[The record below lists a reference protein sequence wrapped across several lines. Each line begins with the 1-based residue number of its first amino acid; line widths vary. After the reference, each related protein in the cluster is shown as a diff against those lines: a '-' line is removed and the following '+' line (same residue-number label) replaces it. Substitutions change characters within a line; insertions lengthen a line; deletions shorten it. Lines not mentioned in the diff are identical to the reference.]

1 MKNNRNNKA
10 QDSGFS
16 IVELLIAVTVMLV
29 VLGLVGSLLSQSLS
43 TRQREISRTDAL
55 TSAQAALNV
64 MSREIANAGYG
75 LTNNGIVLADSNAQ
89 KLHFIS
95 NVKNNNEV
103 LTDRYENV
111 TYFFDPVDSSILR
124 YDANGIT
131 NPDNSTSPQT
141 SIIINRISNVNF
153 HYFHYSGSNSAATD
167 SNTPTAQTGRIRVTL
182 TVSLENVRGQPSGQ
196 SVVLV
201 SDVTLRN
208 SDYMLQNY

>member
-10 QDSGFS
+10 PDSGFS

-43 TRQREISRTDAL
+43 SRQRESSRTDAL

-75 LTNNGIVLADSNAQ
+75 LTDNGIVLADSNQ
-89 KLHFIS
+89 RNLHFIS
-95 NVKNNNEV
+95 NVNNNNEV
-103 LTDRYENV
+103 LTNRYENV
-111 TYFFDPVDSSILR
+111 TYFWDSTTSSILR
-124 YDANGIT
+124 HDANGAGVG
-131 NPDNSTSPQT
+131 SPQT
-141 SIIINRISNVNF
+141 SIIINRISDVNF
-153 HYFHYSGSNSAATD
+153 RYFNYSGSNSAATE
-167 SNTPTAQTGRIRVTL
+167 SNTPSAQTGRIRLTL
-182 TVSLENVRGQPSGQ
+182 TVSLENVRGQPSNQ

-208 SDYMLQNY
+208 SEYMLQNY

>member
-1 MKNNRNNKA
+1 MKNKRNNKA
-10 QDSGFS
+10 GESGFS
-16 IVELLIAVTVMLV
+16 IVELLIAVTVMMV
-29 VLGLVGSLLSQSLS
+29 VLGLVGSLLSKSLGV
-43 TRQREISRTDAL
+43 RQRESSRTDAL

-75 LTNNGIVLADSNAQ
+75 LTDHGIVLADSNNQ
-89 KLHFIS
+89 NLHFLS
-95 NVKNNNEV
+95 NVNNNNEV
-103 LTDRYENV
+103 LTNRYENV
-111 TYFFDPVDSSILR
+111 TYFFDPVTSSILR
-124 YDANGIT
+124 HDANGAGT
-131 NPDNSTSPQT
+131 GSPQT

-153 HYFHYSGSNSAATD
+153 RYFNYSGSNSAATE

-182 TVSLENVRGQPSGQ
+182 TVSLENVQGQPSGQ

>member
-1 MKNNRNNKA
+1 MIIKRNNKA
-10 QDSGFS
+10 QESGFS

-29 VLGLVGSLLSQSLS
+29 VLGLVGSLLSRSLS
-43 TRQREISRTDAL
+43 TRQRESSRTDAL

-75 LTNNGIVLADSNAQ
+75 LTDHGIVLADSNNQ
-89 KLHFIS
+89 QLHFVS
-95 NVKNNNEV
+95 NVNNNNEV
-103 LTDRYENV
+103 LTNRYENV
-111 TYFFDPVDSSILR
+111 TYFFDPVTSSILR
-124 YDANGIT
+124 HDANGAGAG
-131 NPDNSTSPQT
+131 SPQT

-153 HYFHYSGSNSAATD
+153 LYFNYSGSNSAATQ
-167 SNTPTAQTGRIRVTL
+167 SGTPTAQTGRIRVTL
-182 TVSLENVRGQPSGQ
+182 TVSLENVQGQPSGQ